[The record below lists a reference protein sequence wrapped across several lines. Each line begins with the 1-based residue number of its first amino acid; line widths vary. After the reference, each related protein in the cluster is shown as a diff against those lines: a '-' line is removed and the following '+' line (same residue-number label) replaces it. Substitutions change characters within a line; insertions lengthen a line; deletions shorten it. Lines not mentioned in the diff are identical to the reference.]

1 MLWEAG
7 RRVRS
12 HRGAAGIDAETI
24 PAIEPRG
31 VGEFL
36 AEIEAALRAGRYR
49 PSPVKR
55 RYLPKAEGKQRPLGI
70 PTVRDRVAQR
80 AAKIVIEPIYEAD
93 FQASS

>member
-31 VGEFL
+31 VGELL
-36 AEIEAALRAGRYR
+36 AEIEGALRAGR
-49 PSPVKR
+49 
-55 RYLPKAEGKQRPLGI
+55 
-70 PTVRDRVAQR
+70 
-80 AAKIVIEPIYEAD
+80 
-93 FQASS
+93 